1 MVIGEEDEDEDGDED
16 DDEEEDE
23 DQMESSE
30 ESEDETEI
38 DYEGID
44 ETKLNLDITAMI
56 AYVSSLTNGRNMF
69 QFREKILSE
78 QAAWERSNPVKPELD
93 KIFLNKELICCQ
105 SAMTDFQTILNTL
118 GGESERERG
127 LKLIERI
134 KVVPDR
140 QSSKTEG
147 LHMSGESVKDQSLAL
162 QRLSLHREDQG
173 PVSLHIRH
181 WRQSS
186 YPHRHRQHRLHQS
199 RGRAGGQLCRG
210 DSPVQGSHRG

>member
-1 MVIGEEDEDEDGDED
+1 MIGEEDDDDDGDED
-16 DDEEEDE
+16 DEDE

-30 ESEDETEI
+30 ESEEETEI
-38 DYEGID
+38 DYDGID

-69 QFREKILSE
+69 QYKEKILSE

-127 LKLIERI
+127 LRLIERI

-140 QSSKTEG
+140 HSSKTEG
-147 LHMSGESVKDQSLAL
+147 LHMSGEILIEINHCWHHSELSVQERSRTGLSPYSPLETVFVSSPSPPTPASSGPL
-162 QRLSLHREDQG
+162 QG
-173 PVSLHIRH
+173 
-181 WRQSS
+181 
-186 YPHRHRQHRLHQS
+186 
-199 RGRAGGQLCRG
+199 RGSTL
-210 DSPVQGSHRG
+210 PW

>member
-1 MVIGEEDEDEDGDED
+1 MVIGDEDEDDG
-16 DDEEEDE
+16 DEEEEDNSS
-23 DQMESSE
+23 DQMDSSE
-30 ESEDETEI
+30 ESEDEAEI

-44 ETKLNLDITAMI
+44 ESKLNLDITAMI

-69 QFREKILSE
+69 QYKEKILSE

-134 KVVPDR
+134 KVVPDSH
-140 QSSKTEG
+140 SSKTEG
-147 LHMSGESVKDQSLAL
+147 LHMSGE
-162 QRLSLHREDQG
+162 
-173 PVSLHIRH
+173 II
-181 WRQSS
+181 
-186 YPHRHRQHRLHQS
+186 
-199 RGRAGGQLCRG
+199 
-210 DSPVQGSHRG
+210 

>member
-1 MVIGEEDEDEDGDED
+1 MVIGDEED
-16 DDEEEDE
+16 DDDEVEDDEDE
-23 DQMESSE
+23 DQMDSSE

-44 ETKLNLDITAMI
+44 ESKLNLDITAMI

-69 QFREKILSE
+69 QYKEKILSE

-140 QSSKTEG
+140 HSSKTEG
-147 LHMSGESVKDQSLAL
+147 LHMSGEIVIEINHWYYSDLSVQE
-162 QRLSLHREDQG
+162 R
-173 PVSLHIRH
+173 
-181 WRQSS
+181 
-186 YPHRHRQHRLHQS
+186 
-199 RGRAGGQLCRG
+199 
-210 DSPVQGSHRG
+210 